1 MATDI
6 MLIALPLPQL
16 MKIQRP
22 LVERLRLIAL
32 FMVGV
37 TIIAVTLARLLL
49 NVVLFQRSGQSHN
62 IANVEIF
69 FAAFVANAS
78 IIYGMLNTER
88 QQKRTTGGHSYLP
101 DSWSASK
108 FARADRNY
116 TGSSQ
121 GIEMNRRPLGPIQGN
136 AMRGHDS
143 DEEMMIVSAS

>member
-16 MKIQRP
+16 MKVQRP
-22 LVERLRLIAL
+22 LVEKLRLIAL
-32 FMVGV
+32 FMVGL

-69 FAAFVANAS
+69 FAAFVANAT
-78 IIYGMLNTER
+78 IIYGMLNIER
-88 QQKRTTGGHSYLP
+88 QQKSTPGGHSYLP

-108 FARADRNY
+108 FARVDGNY
-116 TGSSQ
+116 TGRSQ
-121 GIEMNRRPLGPIQGN
+121 GIEMNRRSLGPIQGN